1 MAAAQAVVGAVAAT
15 YFRQSLWAFGIAVF
29 LIGMLCAVLRV
40 ERSAYRY
47 ASITLA
53 IVMLVPRSNSAW
65 LIAIHR
71 FFEVSL
77 GIAVGL
83 LLSAVWP
90 ERMFTAPAAPA
101 PALPSADGPATAD
114 GQDSRAPRH

>member
-1 MAAAQAVVGAVAAT
+1 LNASDCGCGNRVVPGGPFIPLA
-15 YFRQSLWAFGIAVF
+15 RSLLGFDLDADSHAGF
-29 LIGMLCAVLRV
+29 RV

-53 IVMLVPRSNSAW
+53 IVMLVPRTTSAW
-65 LIAIHR
+65 LVAIQR

-83 LLSAVWP
+83 MLSAFWP
-90 ERMFTAPAAPA
+90 ERKPRN
-101 PALPSADGPATAD
+101 L
-114 GQDSRAPRH
+114 GQAEIRL

>member
-1 MAAAQAVVGAVAAT
+1 MVGAAAAT
-15 YFRQSLWAFGIAVF
+15 HFPQSLWVFGLAVF
-29 LIGMLCAVLRV
+29 LIGILCAVLRV

-53 IVMLVPRSNSAW
+53 IIMLVPRSTGPW

-90 ERMFTAPAAPA
+90 ERMFTASAAPA
-101 PALPSADGPATAD
+101 PAPPSANGPATAD